1 MAGVGGK
8 WETVVAKKGRVTKND
23 VKRAQQKFIDG
34 ESAPKQE
41 TRDPLKLDKTQ
52 FASAFDHPENN
63 LEETV
68 EKYPS
73 RVPLGQNGSGP
84 RASPRAPAKKKEK
97 KVPKAPPVF
106 DLDGKI
112 QKLVS
117 SDFET
122 VISDTKDK
130 FPGHQLIWLKA
141 VASSLQVQLSGPGEK
156 GDLAYLNKKENY
168 PLCELPKDL
177 RATLEGLIGE
187 CELKSLNSFF
197 IYLNT
202 ALATE
207 VQQGHCTASIRIL
220 LQILC
225 KAQPKISAINCDEVA
240 AGKSR
245 HGDNYLAVMWALS
258 QNADSLEDGLK
269 VWWSAMSS
277 VLDKKHHAA
286 VAIKYLKKLFR
297 NCSVNKITSPLLTT
311 EQMIQLIEVMDGEKS
326 PLQHTPDLME
336 EMQVLFPKFA
346 RLLLVDGS
354 DTCESVFK
362 NVLPYMRSQEDPAVL
377 RLVCDLLVMC
387 LSLDR
392 KCMVWWVD
400 NFIHFMRESSVLLRN
415 MRDDPEVWKKLSSS
429 KQYRPSSLLVK
440 YMETIMENLD
450 KANERGR
457 FEKKAGFKDCRK
469 LCSGIV
475 RAENQRKKEPSFFGK
490 ILKYILV
497 TLLIFAA
504 VDVYN
509 SGSYEASRTGKYL
522 KSSGIEERAM
532 IGFKHI
538 QEVIDTGTAYLK
550 EHVPYYYSKVSVYTD
565 PALEV
570 TWKYLVIGGVWI
582 KENSKPVRDYLNEV
596 VPPLLE
602 KVNYFLGEQYRIIST
617 WLVSLHNHYT
627 PIVVQTIQELYQ
639 WFTVVIPQV
648 YNYILNLITI
658 LINKIYDLNPEF
670 FDDMGVRMQDAW
682 KYMYTQTPIVMEDVQ
697 EVTVKYMN
705 VALSAMHDGVE
716 KGQVWIKERM

>member
-1 MAGVGGK
+1 
-8 WETVVAKKGRVTKND
+8 
-23 VKRAQQKFIDG
+23 
-34 ESAPKQE
+34 
-41 TRDPLKLDKTQ
+41 
-52 FASAFDHPENN
+52 
-63 LEETV
+63 
-68 EKYPS
+68 
-73 RVPLGQNGSGP
+73 
-84 RASPRAPAKKKEK
+84 
-97 KVPKAPPVF
+97 
-106 DLDGKI
+106 
-112 QKLVS
+112 
-117 SDFET
+117 
-122 VISDTKDK
+122 
-130 FPGHQLIWLKA
+130 
-141 VASSLQVQLSGPGEK
+141 
-156 GDLAYLNKKENY
+156 
-168 PLCELPKDL
+168 
-177 RATLEGLIGE
+177 
-187 CELKSLNSFF
+187 
-197 IYLNT
+197 
-202 ALATE
+202 
-207 VQQGHCTASIRIL
+207 
-220 LQILC
+220 
-225 KAQPKISAINCDEVA
+225 
-240 AGKSR
+240 
-245 HGDNYLAVMWALS
+245 LAVMWALS

-297 NCSVNKITSPLLTT
+297 NCTVNKITSPLITT
-311 EQMIQLIEVMDGEKS
+311 DQMIQLIEVMDGEKS
-326 PLQHTPDLME
+326 PLQHTPELME
-336 EMQVLFPKFA
+336 EMLVLFPKFA

-354 DTCESVFK
+354 NTCESVFK

-490 ILKYILV
+490 FLKYVLV

-565 PALEV
+565 PALEI
-570 TWKYLVIGGVWI
+570 TWKYLVIAGVWI

-596 VPPLLE
+596 LPPLLE

-627 PIVVQTIQELYQ
+627 PIVVETIQELYQ

-648 YNYILNLITI
+648 YNYILNLIII

-682 KYMYTQTPIVMEDVQ
+682 KYMYTQTPIVMADVQ

-705 VALSAMHDGVE
+705 VALSAMHDGVQ